1 MLQSKSNNSDPL
13 EVSWAEQTENDFNYL
28 LESVGKENNEDR
40 KLTLRNMLA
49 RKAME
54 MKQIGQ
60 SKSKKKIIRI

>member
-1 MLQSKSNNSDPL
+1 MLQSKSNNNDPL

-28 LESVGKENNEDR
+28 LESVEKENNEDR

>member
-1 MLQSKSNNSDPL
+1 MLQSKSNNNDLL

-28 LESVGKENNEDR
+28 LENVEKENNEDR